1 MIICDQI
8 SSPQKNSPII
18 MKATEILHKDIANA
32 YPEIHKT
39 RLNTLFTFVR
49 SGLSDQR
56 VTVTY
61 LGRGLK
67 SLSNTD
73 KKHDI
78 KRADRLIGNAHL
90 HQERLS
96 FYEHMTHSLVGRQQY
111 PFIIVDWSPING
123 GEIFQVLR
131 ASIPMGGRA
140 LTLYEKAY
148 PESELNTEAAHQHLL
163 NHLEQCLPVDCQP
176 IILSDAIFRTP
187 WFKAIENKGWYWLGR
202 VRGNVTLSTDL
213 ETWDS
218 CKSWF
223 KQATDKIRTV
233 DDIYYGKTVRFKC
246 QGVLFRG
253 KNKGRKKLKKRGGQ
267 SQCTTVKYQQQK
279 AKEPWLLIYK
289 LPKTLS
295 DAPKKVVTLYK
306 QRMQIEESFRDTKN
320 AKLGISLSFA
330 NSRSAERFDNLL
342 LIAALMLFILWCIGY
357 AVSALKGD
365 SALQANTE
373 KKRRVLSYIY
383 LGREVVDDRRYEPD
397 EMVIVYVYSQLSLLA
412 IQIDNLH

>member
-8 SSPQKNSPII
+8 SSPQKNAPII

-49 SGLSDQR
+49 SGLRDQR

-67 SLSNTD
+67 SLSKTD

-78 KRADRLIGNAHL
+78 KRADRLIGNTNL
-90 HQERLS
+90 HQERFC
-96 FYEHMTHSLVGRQQY
+96 FYEHMTECLVGRQQH
-111 PFIIVDWSPING
+111 PLIIVDWSPINAG
-123 GEIFQVLR
+123 QIFQVLR

-140 LTLYEKAY
+140 LTLYEKVY
-148 PESELNTEAAHQHLL
+148 PESELNSEAAHQHLL
-163 NHLEQCLPVDCQP
+163 DHLEKCLPTDCQP
-176 IILSDAIFRTP
+176 IIVSDAIFRTP

-202 VRGNVTLSTDL
+202 VRGNITLSTDL
-213 ETWDS
+213 EAWHS

-223 KQATDKIRTV
+223 KRATDKAGHV
-233 DDIYYGKTVRFKC
+233 ESIYYGKTVRFKC

-253 KNKGRKKLKKRGGQ
+253 KNKGRKKLNKRGGQ

-279 AKEPWLLIYK
+279 AKEPWLLIFK
-289 LPKTLS
+289 LPKMFA
-295 DAPKKVVTLYK
+295 DKPQKVVDLYK

-320 AKLGISLSFA
+320 AKLGISLTFA

-383 LGREVVDDRRYEPD
+383 LGREVIDDPRYEPD
-397 EMVIVYVYSQLSLLA
+397 ELSIVYVYSQLSLLT
-412 IQIDNLH
+412 IHIDNLG

>member
-8 SSPQKNSPII
+8 FYHKKNAPII

-96 FYEHMTHSLVGRQQY
+96 FYEHMTQSLVGRQQY

-176 IILSDAIFRTP
+176 IILSDAIFRAP

-213 ETWDS
+213 DTWDS

-223 KQATDKIRTV
+223 KKATDKARTV

-253 KNKGRKKLKKRGGQ
+253 KNKGRKKFKKRGGQ

-295 DAPKKVVTLYK
+295 DDPKKVVTLYK

-397 EMVIVYVYSQLSLLA
+397 EMVIVYVYSQLSLLS